1 MSKFTKELVDKY
13 AKDLLFELTEEENKM
28 VLDEFE
34 IIEENMEKI
43 NKLADL
49 SEFEVMTHPL
59 ELDSAHLREDEVAEE
74 LSTEEVLAN
83 ASKKTVEEIIV
94 PKVVES

>member
-13 AKDLLFELTEEENKM
+13 AKDLLFELTDEENKM

-49 SEFEVMTHPL
+49 SEFEAMTHPL

-74 LSTEEVLAN
+74 LTTEEVLAN

>member
-1 MSKFTKELVDKY
+1 MSKFTTELVDKY
-13 AKDLLFELTEEENKM
+13 AKDLLFELSCEENKM

-34 IIEENMEKI
+34 IIEENMEQIMRLPNVKDI
-43 NKLADL
+43 
-49 SEFEVMTHPL
+49 EPMTHPIEL
-59 ELDSAHLREDEVAEE
+59 EGVTLRSDEVKEE

-83 ASKKTVEEIIV
+83 TDHKTVESIIV